1 MAKGDFKLPRRPQE
15 GFSVGRHPHC
25 TPPPHWLI
33 GQGQGDG
40 EKGSDCPFQEEC
52 FGVSELAE
60 RNQAQGTYLPR
71 RGGGDQALRES
82 QQGDITKEQ
91 AEHRGGVLGGG
102 GGAGASG
109 ARGCLCTLHNGVRC
123 GPDAVVQSISGLDPA
138 HSLPC
143 DPVTHQASVSLLSNS
158 RGQSSRAPY
167 SSLLSFGGRH
177 REQDSELHTKLG
189 ITAYPEKSGWVG
201 GAPLLPRLNA
211 PRRTQVFSP
220 PLLPESDVGLNP
232 FLILWCG

>member
-71 RGGGDQALRES
+71 RGGGDRALRES

-102 GGAGASG
+102 GGQGLLGRGAAFAPCTMASG
-109 ARGCLCTLHNGVRC
+109 VGRMQLSRASPVWTQLTPYPVTPSHTRPPLACSRTAVDKAHVHLTLHC
-123 GPDAVVQSISGLDPA
+123 
-138 HSLPC
+138 
-143 DPVTHQASVSLLSNS
+143 
-158 RGQSSRAPY
+158 
-167 SSLLSFGGRH
+167 
-177 REQDSELHTKLG
+177 
-189 ITAYPEKSGWVG
+189 
-201 GAPLLPRLNA
+201 
-211 PRRTQVFSP
+211 
-220 PLLPESDVGLNP
+220 
-232 FLILWCG
+232 